1 MNIGVY
7 TSGFFHLLFGI
18 LLLINIENILIQ
30 RKDVIQSVKVEVI
43 SETDYKK
50 MISEDSINKSKPL
63 ETGKVNF
70 VNPITKKK
78 QSENAKEKKIKSVGN
93 ELKGVT
99 EPKITKVEA
108 RKTSGEIITGVAQAG
123 KEGTN
128 HSENVRVSIEE
139 NNSLDKPKLEKKNKK
154 NAPTT
159 TKISPEGIN
168 TAIVSG
174 AIKIA
179 KIPLKKPMDFSKLKQ
194 TESIEEVDNSDIYDQ
209 LINEVAKENLSE
221 IKEINESPM
230 QNLAK
235 ARMLEKLNSNWNV
248 VSINRLPNFEKY
260 VITLEIPLNSRG
272 NLIGTIK
279 TVYPK
284 SLHGNFS
291 IAERSAINAVMESIP
306 FQVPK
311 EIFPN
316 WLILRVDFDPK
327 TNIGANNG

>member
-30 RKDVIQSVKVEVI
+30 RKDVIQSVRVEVI

-50 MISEDSINKSKPL
+50 MISEDSKNKSKPL
-63 ETGKVNF
+63 ENGKVNF
-70 VNPITKKK
+70 VNPITEKK

-99 EPKITKVEA
+99 EPNIIKVQT
-108 RKTSGEIITGVAQAG
+108 RKTPGEIITGIAQRG
-123 KEGTN
+123 EEGIN
-128 HSENVRVSIEE
+128 HSENVSSSLGK
-139 NNSLDKPKLEKKNKK
+139 NSSLDKSKLEKKNKK

-194 TESIEEVDNSDIYDQ
+194 TESTEEVDNSDIYDQ
-209 LINEVAKENLSE
+209 LINEVAKESVSQ

-260 VITLEIPLNSRG
+260 VIELEIPLNSRG
-272 NLIGTIK
+272 NIVGTIK

-284 SLHGNFS
+284 SLEGNFL
-291 IAERSAINAVMESIP
+291 IAKRSAINAVLESIP

-316 WLILRVDFDPK
+316 GLILRVVFDPK
-327 TNIGANNG
+327 TNVGANNG